1 MVPARYTNLLASGST
16 SPGSATDVD
25 IVTVQLRNPLSPNN
39 VVYTT
44 NAMLKTNGDLLC
56 VFPTS
61 SLNNSYYIVVSH
73 KSCLPLWSANPVLI
87 SSLTTYNFTDLL
99 SKAYSDGFLAPMK
112 QVGTGVYTLLIG
124 EIYYDDYIDAIDYSV
139 FDEQIIS
146 SSLGNYLLNSDFNG
160 NSFVD
165 ASDFP
170 IYDYNS
176 QQGFYTQRP

>member
-1 MVPARYTNLLASGST
+1 M
-16 SPGSATDVD
+16 
-25 IVTVQLRNPLSPNN
+25 
-39 VVYTT
+39 
-44 NAMLKTNGDLLC
+44 
-56 VFPTS
+56 
-61 SLNNSYYIVVSH
+61 SH
-73 KSCLPLWSANPVLI
+73 KSCHPLWSANPVSI

-146 SSLGNYLLNSDFNG
+146 SSLGNYLLNSDLNG